1 MSLIYNKEKAEN
13 AYKYY
18 LKVGK
23 DLQNVMEKYKISEQ
37 GAKQLIRWGA
47 IYKEKLT
54 KLYVDKDMSA
64 EEIYKLYNDP
74 NIFKNKEAVSQY
86 TYRLK
91 IKKPER
97 YGKDRNA
104 MSEEVVNEIYDY
116 YKNNGLDSTVSN
128 FSYPDTKIIKALR
141 SKVAPKELLHELYY
155 EQDMS
160 RRDILKVINDYTLFQ
175 NEKILK
181 GHLNRNHITRRDP
194 GKSSHK
200 HVKETAKVLYGY
212 DNFNQ
217 MPEVKAK
224 TKKTNL
230 ERYGFDYA
238 VNTKSSRDKVRET
251 KLAKV
256 DWVKTKETI
265 VNSKLEAVDILKNPK
280 VLSEH
285 INKLRELLGL
295 DAITRNDLAKSLG
308 VSLDYINNYI
318 YDDENGVHTHFKL
331 EDFGGMTRTL
341 RGQEDEVAD
350 FLDSLGVQYVRD
362 SRPDFM
368 RPNKGD
374 KPLELDFYLEEY
386 GVAIEFNGSHWHSE
400 KYHERNYHEMKT
412 QLAREQGVRLL
423 HIFSYDWEN
432 PVKQDIIKSQL
443 SYMVHKGIK
452 KYNARSLTINEVSTK
467 DTNYFMEVNH
477 IQGSGTNGE
486 FRYGLYDGDTLV
498 SVMVIGKKRFS
509 HKEDAVYEL
518 QRFANLKYT
527 SVRGGASRLFKAIT
541 KDHPEIHYIESF
553 ANNDFAHSEK
563 GSVYNVLGFTYDST
577 AVSRY
582 NWVKNKTVVPRHA
595 VQTKKLRAYTE
606 GTGKE
611 PFKGATK
618 DFRYGVD
625 TEDTYMS
632 RNGYY
637 KVWHAGN
644 DKYIKHL

>member
-1 MSLIYNKEKAEN
+1 MVFKNTITGDIA
-13 AYKYY
+13 
-18 LKVGK
+18 
-23 DLQNVMEKYKISEQ
+23 
-37 GAKQLIRWGA
+37 
-47 IYKEKLT
+47 
-54 KLYVDKDMSA
+54 KDM
-64 EEIYKLYNDP
+64 YN
-74 NIFKNKEAVSQY
+74 
-86 TYRLK
+86 
-91 IKKPER
+91 
-97 YGKDRNA
+97 
-104 MSEEVVNEIYDY
+104 Y
-116 YKNNGLDSTVSN
+116 YKVHGIEDTLSN
-128 FSYPDTKIIKALR
+128 FKHPNTLIIKALR
-141 SKVAPKELLHELYY
+141 EVVAPKELLHELYY

-160 RRDILKVINDYTLFQ
+160 RRDMLTVINDYTLFP
-175 NEKILK
+175 NENILK
-181 GHLNRNHITRRDP
+181 GHLNRNKITRKDP
-194 GKSSHK
+194 GKSSYK

-212 DNFNQ
+212 DNFSQ
-217 MPEVKAK
+217 MPEVKSK
-224 TKKTNL
+224 TKQTNL
-230 ERYGFDYA
+230 ERYGVDYT
-238 VNTKSSRDKVRET
+238 VNTKQSRDKVREE

-256 DWVKTKETI
+256 DWVKTKDTI
-265 VNSKLEAVDILKNPK
+265 VNSKLEAVDILKNHK

-295 DAITRNDLAKSLG
+295 EAITRNDLAKSLG
-308 VSLDYINNYI
+308 VSLYYINNYI
-318 YDDENGVHTHFKL
+318 YDDGNGVHTRFKL
-331 EDFGGMTRTL
+331 DDFDGMTRTL
-341 RGQEDEVAD
+341 RGQEDDVSD

-368 RPNKGD
+368 RPTKD
-374 KPLELDFYLEEY
+374 DRPLELDFYLEEY
-386 GVAIEFNGSHWHSE
+386 NVAIEFNGSHWHSE
-400 KYHERNYHEMKT
+400 KYHERSYHEMKT
-412 QLAREQGVRLL
+412 QLAREQGVRVL

-452 KYNARSLTINEVSTK
+452 KYNARSLTVNEVSTK

-527 SVRGGASRLFKAIT
+527 SVRGGASKLFKAIT
-541 KDHPEIHYIESF
+541 NDHPEIHYIESF
-553 ANNDFAHSEK
+553 ANNDFAHSEN
-563 GSVYNVLGFTYDST
+563 GSVYNVLGFNYDST

-582 NWVKNKTVVPRHA
+582 NWVKNKTVVYRHT
-595 VQTKKLRAYTE
+595 VQTKKLRAYTD

-611 PFKGATK
+611 PFNGATK
-618 DFRYGVD
+618 DFKYGID
-625 TEDTYMS
+625 TEDTYMN

>member
-1 MSLIYNKEKAEN
+1 MVFKNTITDDIAKDM
-13 AYKYY
+13 YKYY
-18 LKVGK
+18 KVH
-23 DLQNVMEKYKISEQ
+23 
-37 GAKQLIRWGA
+37 
-47 IYKEKLT
+47 
-54 KLYVDKDMSA
+54 
-64 EEIYKLYNDP
+64 
-74 NIFKNKEAVSQY
+74 
-86 TYRLK
+86 
-91 IKKPER
+91 
-97 YGKDRNA
+97 
-104 MSEEVVNEIYDY
+104 
-116 YKNNGLDSTVSN
+116 GLENTLSN
-128 FSYPDTKIIKALR
+128 FQHPNTLIIKALR
-141 SKVAPKELLHELYY
+141 EVLAPKELLHELYY

-160 RRDILKVINDYTLFQ
+160 RRDMLKVINDYTLFP

-181 GHLNRNHITRRDP
+181 GHLNRNKITRKDP

-224 TKKTNL
+224 TKQTNL
-230 ERYGFDYA
+230 ERYGVDYL

-256 DWVKTKETI
+256 EWVKTKDTL

-295 DAITRNDLAKSLG
+295 EAITRNDLAKSLG
-308 VSLDYINNYI
+308 VSLDYLNNYI
-318 YDDENGVHTHFKL
+318 YDDENGVHTHFRL
-331 EDFGGMTRTL
+331 EDFDGMTRTL
-341 RGQEDEVAD
+341 RGQEDDVSD

-368 RPNKGD
+368 RPTKDN
-374 KPLELDFYLEEY
+374 KPLELDFYLEDY

-400 KYHERNYHEMKT
+400 KYHERSYHETKT
-412 QLAREQGVRLL
+412 RLAREQGVRML

-443 SYMVHKGIK
+443 SYMVHQGID
-452 KYNARSLTINEVSTK
+452 KYNARSLTVKEVSTK

-527 SVRGGASRLFKAIT
+527 SVRGGASKLFKAIT
-541 KDHPEIHYIESF
+541 NDHHEIRYIESF
-553 ANNDFAHSEK
+553 ANNDFAASETS
-563 GSVYNVLGFTYDST
+563 SVYSILGFTYDST
-577 AVSRY
+577 TVSRY
-582 NWVKNKTVVPRHA
+582 NWVKNKAVVPRHS
-595 VQTKKLRAYTE
+595 VQTKKLRDYAE

-618 DFRYGVD
+618 DFKYGVD
-625 TEDTYMS
+625 TEDTYMN

>member
-1 MSLIYNKEKAEN
+1 MSLIYNKEKSEN

-18 LKVGK
+18 LEVGK
-23 DLQNVMEKYKISEQ
+23 DLQKVTEMYKISEQ

-54 KLYVDKDMSA
+54 ELYADKDMSA
-64 EEIYKLYNDP
+64 EEIYNIYNDP
-74 NIFKNKEAVSQY
+74 NIFKNKESVSLY
-86 TYRLK
+86 ANRLK

-104 MSEEVVNEIYDY
+104 MSDAVVDEIYEY
-116 YKNNGLDSTVSN
+116 YKTNGLDSTVSN

-141 SKVAPKELLHELYY
+141 SKVAPNELLHELYY

-160 RRDILKVINDYTLFQ
+160 RRDMLKVINDYTLFP
-175 NEKILK
+175 NEKILR
-181 GHLNRNHITRRDP
+181 GHLNRNHITRKDP

-200 HVKETAKVLYGY
+200 HVMEIAKVLYGY
-212 DNFNQ
+212 DNFSQ
-217 MPEVKAK
+217 IPEVKNK
-224 TKKTNL
+224 VKKTNL
-230 ERYGFDYA
+230 ERYGYDYA
-238 VNTKSSRDKVRET
+238 VNTQDVREKVTET
-251 KLAKV
+251 KLAQV
-256 DWVKTKETI
+256 DWVKTKDTL
-265 VNSKLEAVDILKNPK
+265 VNSKLEAINIRKNPNL
-280 VLSEH
+280 LSEH
-285 INKLRELLGL
+285 INNVREFLGL
-295 DAITRNDLAKSLG
+295 EAITIKDLAKSLG
-308 VSLDYINNYI
+308 ISSDYLTNYV
-318 YDDENGVHTHFKL
+318 YDENGVRTHFKL
-331 EDFGGMTRTL
+331 DNFEGMTRTL

-350 FLDSLGVQYVRD
+350 FLYSLGVQYVRD

-368 RPNKGD
+368 RPTKD
-374 KPLELDFYLEEY
+374 DRPLELDFYLEDY
-386 GVAIEFNGSHWHSE
+386 KLAIEFNGSHWHSE

-443 SYMVHKGIK
+443 SYMVQKGIK

-477 IQGSGTNGE
+477 IQGSCTNGE

-527 SVRGGASRLFKAIT
+527 SVRGGASKLFKAIT
-541 KDHPEIHYIESF
+541 KDRPEIHYIESF

-582 NWVKNKTVVPRHA
+582 NWVKNKTLVPRHV
-595 VQTKKLRAYTE
+595 VQTKKLRAYAE

-618 DFRYGVD
+618 DFKYGVD
-625 TEDTYMS
+625 TEYTYMN